1 MAHTIDDRCVN
12 CAACEAHCPLDAI
25 RAAEP
30 IFVIVPEACTDC
42 GVCVDICPTR
52 AIKQPR
58 N

>member
-1 MAHTIDDRCVN
+1 MAHTIDEKCVC

-30 IFVIVPEACTDC
+30 VFRIAPEACTDC

-52 AIKQPR
+52 AIDKG
-58 N
+58 